1 MPAPSSLL
9 DAWTHTVR
17 SNPHARV
24 LIDAVSG
31 REWTR
36 SEIDAEAS
44 AWRTLHSQR
53 LERQIVALAEPNGPD
68 WLRVFIGLLSC
79 NAIIAPLDPG
89 EPVESLKHAATGI
102 GARFL
107 WKDGALTPLT
117 ESGAKVRHR
126 GRLIKLTSGS
136 TGQPRALFFT
146 DAEMLADGRQLCAAM
161 GIREDDI
168 NLGLIP
174 WGHSYGLGNLVMP
187 LLLQGTAVVFG
198 TAPLP
203 HAMAAVIAQAKPTL
217 FPAVPAL
224 LRALAES
231 TATAAQLTSLRTV
244 ISAGAPLDPAIAQQF
259 AEKFER
265 KIHNFYGS
273 SETGGISYDPSGDS
287 AGLGRGVGRPIEGV
301 QLEFGRGGRLIV
313 KSAAVFTIGNRSPGS
328 HRMADIAR
336 LTNDGELVL
345 LGRSGRFVKI
355 AGRRLNLAEVEH
367 ALKSLDGVRDAL
379 VVPNPERADTLAAVI
394 ASERVASEIRET
406 LRTRLAPWKI
416 PKKILTVPAFPITA
430 RGKTDT
436 RQLRTLLGG

>member
-9 DAWTHTVR
+9 DVWTHTVR
-17 SNPHARV
+17 ANPHAHV
-24 LIDAVSG
+24 LIDAVTG

-36 SEIDAEAS
+36 SEIDAEAV
-44 AWRTLHSQR
+44 AWRAHHGPMLNG
-53 LERQIVALAEPNGPD
+53 QIVAVAEPNGPE
-68 WLRVFIGLLSC
+68 WLRVFIGLLYC
-79 NAIIAPLDPG
+79 GAIIAPLDPG
-89 EPVESLKHAATGI
+89 EPIESLKQTATGI
-102 GARFL
+102 GATFL
-107 WKDGALTPLT
+107 WKEGALETLAA
-117 ESGAKVRHR
+117 SRAKGRPR
-126 GRLIKLTSGS
+126 SRLIKLTSGS

-187 LLLQGTAVVFG
+187 LLLQGTAVVSG

-203 HAMAAVIAQAKPTL
+203 HAIAAVIGQTKPTI

-224 LRALAES
+224 LRALADS
-231 TATAAQLTSLRTV
+231 TATAAQLASLRTV
-244 ISAGAPLDPAIAQQF
+244 ISAGAPLDPAIAQRF

-273 SETGGISYDPSGDS
+273 SETGGISYDSSGDS
-287 AGLGRGVGRPIEGV
+287 AGLGRGVGRPIGGV
-301 QLEFGRGGRLIV
+301 KLEFGRGGRLTV
-313 KSAAVFTIGNRSPGS
+313 SSAAVFTLGNRRPGS
-328 HRMADIAR
+328 HRMADIGR
-336 LTNDGELVL
+336 LTEEGELVL

-379 VVPNPERADTLAAVI
+379 VVPHAERADTLAAVI
-394 ASERVASEIRET
+394 ASERVASEIRDA

-416 PKKILTVPAFPITA
+416 PKKILILPAFPITA

>member
-9 DAWTHTVR
+9 DAWTDTVR

-24 LIDAVSG
+24 LIDAATG

-36 SEIDAEAS
+36 SEIDAAAA
-44 AWRTLHSQR
+44 AWRAHHGHTLSGR
-53 LERQIVALAEPNGPD
+53 IVSIAEPNGPE
-68 WLRVFIGLLSC
+68 WLRVFIGLLYA

-89 EPVESLKHAATGI
+89 EPIESLQQTATGI

-107 WKDGALTPLT
+107 WKAGALNALAA
-117 ESGAKVRHR
+117 SRAKVRR
-126 GRLIKLTSGS
+126 GGRLIKLTSGS
-136 TGQPRALFFT
+136 TGQPRALFFN

-161 GIREDDI
+161 SIRENDI

-187 LLLQGTAVVFG
+187 LLLQGTAVVCG

-203 HAMAAVIAQAKPTL
+203 HAMAAVIAQTKPTI

-224 LRALAES
+224 LRALADS
-231 TATAAQLTSLRTV
+231 TATAGQLASLRTI
-244 ISAGAPLDPAIAQQF
+244 ISAGAPLEAEIAQRF
-259 AEKFER
+259 ADKFER
-265 KIHNFYGS
+265 KIRNFYGS

-287 AGLGRGVGRPIEGV
+287 ARFGRGVGRPIEGV
-301 QLEFGRGGRLIV
+301 QLEFGRGGRLTV
-313 KSAAVFTIGNRSPGS
+313 KSAAVFTIGNRHPGS

-336 LTNDGELVL
+336 LTDEGELVL

-355 AGRRLNLAEVEH
+355 AGRRLNLAEVER

-379 VVPNPERADTLAAVI
+379 VVPHAERADTLAAVI
-394 ASERVASEIRET
+394 ASERVASDIRDA

-416 PKKILTVPAFPITA
+416 PKKILTLPAFPITA

-436 RQLRTLLGG
+436 RQLRALLGS